1 MTFTKYNNAEL
12 LFIQDT
18 LSIYTDTDTDDDYN
32 DESEDFYNY
41 YNKE

>member
-1 MTFTKYNNAEL
+1 MTFNKLYNQAEL

-18 LSIYTDTDTDDDYN
+18 LNIDTDTDDDYN
-32 DESEDFYNY
+32 DESEDFFNY